1 MQEGQA
7 AAAKGPSIAI
17 TLPDGAVR
25 SYGAGVTGME
35 IAESIS
41 KSLAKAVIAVRIDG
55 EICDLSLP
63 ILQDAKI
70 SLIKREDEAA
80 LELIRHDAAHV
91 MAEAVQKTLSRHA
104 GDDRPVHRERV
115 FLTTSPATS
124 RFRVKTSP
132 SSKRKCARSWSAARR
147 SPAKSGAGTRR
158 SNISPNKGEM
168 FKAEIDPR
176 SARKRGDQDLPAGGM
191 AGSVP
196 RAAYADD
203 QACWYGI

>member
-70 SLIKREDEAA
+70 SLINRADEAA
-80 LELIRHDAAHV
+80 L
-91 MAEAVQKTLSRHA
+91 
-104 GDDRPVHRERV
+104 
-115 FLTTSPATS
+115 
-124 RFRVKTSP
+124 
-132 SSKRKCARSWSAARR
+132 
-147 SPAKSGAGTRR
+147 
-158 SNISPNKGEM
+158 
-168 FKAEIDPR
+168 
-176 SARKRGDQDLPAGGM
+176 
-191 AGSVP
+191 
-196 RAAYADD
+196 
-203 QACWYGI
+203 